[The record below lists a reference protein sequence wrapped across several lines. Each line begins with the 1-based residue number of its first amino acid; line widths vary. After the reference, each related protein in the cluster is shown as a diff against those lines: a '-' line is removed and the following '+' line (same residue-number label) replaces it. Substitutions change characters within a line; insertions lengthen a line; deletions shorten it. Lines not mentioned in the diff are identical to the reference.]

1 MHLVADNDDDDHHHN
16 HQLVVTQTSDRYT
29 AVWLD
34 VHSQVT
40 GRYMDIWLLNSHV
53 ARYTQKSGCHTT
65 MWLAITDL

>member
-34 VHSQVT
+34 VHRHLVVT
-40 GRYMDIWLLNSHV
+40 QPSDWPLHGHLV
-53 ARYTQKSGCHTT
+53 VKQPCG
-65 MWLAITDL
+65 